1 VDVTVVGLGR
11 AIVASPSGVSETRV
25 DVGANAVAGAIQ
37 RNVVA
42 GTFRSVNVRVKAAA
56 RLVHANLMK

>member
-1 VDVTVVGLGR
+1 
-11 AIVASPSGVSETRV
+11 
-25 DVGANAVAGAIQ
+25 VAGAIQ

-42 GTFRSVNVRVKAAA
+42 GTFRPVNVRVNAAA